1 MVARILITQALVGG
15 GDMLLRSSGHELV
28 VGTGD
33 GPLPRDELVALA
45 ADVDAIICLLS
56 DQIDAAVLT
65 SGSRL
70 RVVGNV
76 AVGVDNIDRQA
87 AAAAGVAVVNT
98 PGVLD
103 AATADIAILLMLSAR
118 RRASEAEADLRA
130 GRWTGWSLGDH
141 LGLDLSGATIGLVGF
156 GRVGR
161 AVARRLHGFDA
172 TVLHHTRTDTG
183 VAGWTPSLQAMAA
196 QCDVLSIHVPA
207 TEATRHLVGA
217 DVLAALPEGAVVIN
231 TSWPLVACCP
241 CSPASVPTTSWCSG
255 EENGALGGQLAEEGL
270 EMPCGEPGRRP
281 HRCGR
286 HRSRDAIGN
295 GRNLTVATYPHG
307 HIDEGVEVILIVIK
321 HFPLCE
327 REIDDHLS
335 GRCTT
340 GDCHKT
346 READA
351 G

>member
-231 TSWPLVACCP
+231 TARGPVLDEDALADALSSQQLF
-241 CSPASVPTTSWCSG
+241 
-255 EENGALGGQLAEEGL
+255 GAGL
-270 EMPCGEPGRRP
+270 DVFEGEPHINPRLLAAPNCVLLPHIGSATISVRRAM
-281 HRCGR
+281 CELA
-286 HRSRDAIGN
+286 SRGVLSVLAGERPD
-295 GRNLTVATYPHG
+295 NLV
-307 HIDEGVEVILIVIK
+307 V
-321 HFPLCE
+321 F
-327 REIDDHLS
+327 R
-335 GRCTT
+335 
-340 GDCHKT
+340 
-346 READA
+346 
-351 G
+351 

>member
-231 TSWPLVACCP
+231 TARGPVLDEDALADALSSQQLF
-241 CSPASVPTTSWCSG
+241 
-255 EENGALGGQLAEEGL
+255 GAGL
-270 EMPCGEPGRRP
+270 DVFEGEPHINPRLLAAPNCVLLPHIGSATISVRR
-281 HRCGR
+281 
-286 HRSRDAIGN
+286 AM
-295 GRNLTVATYPHG
+295 
-307 HIDEGVEVILIVIK
+307 
-321 HFPLCE
+321 CE
-327 REIDDHLS
+327 LR
-335 GRCTT
+335 T
-340 GDCHKT
+340 GP
-346 READA
+346 
-351 G
+351 